1 MNEVELI
8 RKQLSFER
16 QHAVQVSHACASAL
30 WAAAIA
36 VDGESNAEL
45 QAFRQASVE
54 YLVWI
59 LARFEEREQVV
70 RDIVHSRFAANDP
83 TRRAVDEALALP
95 GTSREVLTK
104 FEAALAAASDEPSEE
119 GASQVWNEFLAMVD
133 DAWSR
138 RRDALDQL
146 FERQAKVS
154 DWRAV
159 SGIDADSIF
168 GERKRFERVRSTLPA
183 GIEMISTTQRH

>member
-1 MNEVELI
+1 MNEVDLI
-8 RKQLSFER
+8 RKQLSLER

-30 WAAAIA
+30 WATAIS

-59 LARFEEREQVV
+59 YARFEEREQVF
-70 RDIVHSRFAANDP
+70 RDIVQARFGADDP
-83 TRRAVDEALALP
+83 KRRAVAEALASP
-95 GTSREVLTK
+95 GTSREVLTR
-104 FEAALAAASDEPSEE
+104 FDAALASASDVPSEE
-119 GASQVWNEFLAMVD
+119 GASQVWNEFLKMVD
-133 DAWSR
+133 QAWSQ
-138 RRDALDQL
+138 RRDALDRL
-146 FERQAKVS
+146 FEQQAKVT

-183 GIEMISTTQRH
+183 GIEMIPATERH

>member
-1 MNEVELI
+1 M
-8 RKQLSFER
+8 
-16 QHAVQVSHACASAL
+16 
-30 WAAAIA
+30 
-36 VDGESNAEL
+36 
-45 QAFRQASVE
+45 E